1 MPEIKKLH
9 ENLKRQVLLYQ
20 ELKNYAQRKQQA
32 LVENNLQGIEA
43 ITVREEQLIME
54 AASLENERLLW
65 AEQIAQR
72 LGKAP
77 EEIILSELA
86 ERFPELNKVKAD
98 FEEVLTSLQELNDLN
113 TQLLKQ
119 AIQVVDLSLSLMTT
133 QPQTNV
139 YNRPGE
145 KEVEP
150 KNPLRFIDKS
160 I

>member
-1 MPEIKKLH
+1 MPEIKMLH
-9 ENLKRQVLLYQ
+9 NNLKRQALLYQ
-20 ELKNYAQRKQQA
+20 ELKDYAQRKQQA
-32 LVENNLQGIEA
+32 LVKNDLQGIEA

-54 AASLENERLLW
+54 TSLLENERLLW
-65 AEQIAQR
+65 AEKIAGR

-77 EEIILSELA
+77 EDITLSELA
-86 ERFPELNKVKAD
+86 ERFPELTEVKVD
-98 FEEVLTSLQELNDLN
+98 LEEVLSNLQELNELN

-119 AIQVVDLSLSLMTT
+119 AIKVVDLSLSLMTS
-133 QPQTNV
+133 QPQNNV

-145 KEVEP
+145 KESEQ